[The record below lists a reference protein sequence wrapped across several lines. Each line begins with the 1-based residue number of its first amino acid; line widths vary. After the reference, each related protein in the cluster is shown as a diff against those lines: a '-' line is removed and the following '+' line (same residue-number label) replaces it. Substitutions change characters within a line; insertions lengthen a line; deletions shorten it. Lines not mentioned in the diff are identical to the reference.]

1 MVASVR
7 NHSTNWTFYI
17 GTFKTMAKHSFLTS
31 KSLFLERQQRGEA
44 EEWIM
49 KCLFNGVW
57 KLLIS
62 ELWLVIV
69 KVTC

>member
-1 MVASVR
+1 
-7 NHSTNWTFYI
+7 
-17 GTFKTMAKHSFLTS
+17 MAKHSFLTS